1 MAVAF
6 YYVESN
12 EEEIYNFLNLSVKY
26 NVIGDQTYPGILTQ
40 QPVWLMLQRRLEI
53 DFALILM
60 CNQRRGGTRGV
71 DEISMQMCKLIFG

>member
-40 QPVWLMLQRRLEI
+40 QPV
-53 DFALILM
+53 
-60 CNQRRGGTRGV
+60 
-71 DEISMQMCKLIFG
+71 